1 MPDRVED
8 LIKEIAAK
16 HGIAVGR
23 DDPILIL
30 QTLNQRLLEDSAKA
44 QRELL
49 DRYQEEMEAISKRWG
64 DEAKQKAERILNAA
78 LDASRQS
85 MMTTMQ
91 EGARIVAAA
100 AQKELDLSLAKINGA
115 VTNAQRLVYAN
126 VIAAV
131 ITLAAAFVAVRA
143 LTP

>member
-1 MPDRVED
+1 MPDRAED

-44 QRELL
+44 QQALL

-91 EGARIVAAA
+91 EGARIMAAKA
-100 AQKELDLSLAKINGA
+100 RKELDLSLAKINGA

-126 VIAAV
+126 VVAAL
-131 ITLAAAFVAVRA
+131 ITLAAAFVAIRA
-143 LTP
+143 LTG

>member
-16 HGIAVGR
+16 HGIAVSR

-30 QTLNQRLLEDSAKA
+30 QTINQRLLEDSAKA

-78 LDASRQS
+78 LDASRQT
-85 MMTTMQ
+85 MMTSMEQ
-91 EGARIVAAA
+91 GATIMAATA
-100 AQKELDLSLAKINGA
+100 RKELDLSLEKINGV
-115 VTNAQRLVYAN
+115 VTNARRLVYAN

-143 LTP
+143 LTG

>member
-1 MPDRVED
+1 MADRVED

-44 QRELL
+44 QQALL